1 MDMRTMQKLD
11 EKVSLLGF
19 GGMRFPLNENGGIDE
34 KAAEAM
40 LDYAYSNGVNYF
52 DTAYPY
58 HSGKSEPFMGRILKK
73 YPREKIRIATKLPCW
88 EVKKP
93 EDVERL
99 FNEQLAHLQTDYVD
113 FYLMH
118 ALEKNRWHDMLKLGV
133 VESLEKLQREG
144 KIRHLGFS
152 FHDEYDVFEEIIT
165 YRKWDFCQIQL
176 NYMDAD
182 QQAGLRGH
190 DLAMKLGVPLVIME
204 PIKGGSLTLLPE
216 ESVSALLSIDSDAS
230 QAKWALRWVA
240 SLSNVYTI
248 LSGMSTL
255 DQVKEN
261 VKICS
266 DLVPLSEEELTA
278 VDATRRFLEARIH
291 NNCTGCRYCMPCPQ
305 GVDIPKNFFLW
316 NEYGKYANRG
326 SAAWHWQNEISAAEK
341 PDHCIECGLCETK
354 CPQHISIR
362 ENLRQA
368 KMDMDATI
376 ENN

>member
-240 SLSNVYTI
+240 SLSLVTPHRMKTI
-248 LSGMSTL
+248 LPRPSSL
-255 DQVKEN
+255 
-261 VKICS
+261 
-266 DLVPLSEEELTA
+266 
-278 VDATRRFLEARIH
+278 
-291 NNCTGCRYCMPCPQ
+291 
-305 GVDIPKNFFLW
+305 
-316 NEYGKYANRG
+316 
-326 SAAWHWQNEISAAEK
+326 
-341 PDHCIECGLCETK
+341 
-354 CPQHISIR
+354 
-362 ENLRQA
+362 
-368 KMDMDATI
+368 
-376 ENN
+376 